1 MTKEELR
8 KRQSE
13 AGKKRFRGM
22 TKEERSEYARKIHYS
37 DASLGGYTVEQLKAE
52 LKRRKAIDK
61 TSRKVYNG

>member
-8 KRQSE
+8 RRQSE

-22 TKEERSEYARKIHYS
+22 TKEERSEFARKLHY
-37 DASLGGYTVEQLKAE
+37 AIGNLKGYTVEELKAE

-61 TSRKVYNG
+61 TSRKVL